1 MRRRDVLFGLGG
13 LSAAPMFQR
22 VQQSVDAAPQ
32 LPTPT
37 FQFTEPIKCVAG
49 IRPYRR
55 HSFRLERER
64 IPSQPNKFLVHSYG
78 HGGAGISLSWG
89 VASKVRD
96 MVKTH
101 METTSDRDLAVL
113 GSGVIG
119 MTAARLLVDL
129 GLKVTIYAKEPWNET
144 TSYVAGGQWAPS
156 TVDCE
161 DVQLAKDVIRTS
173 YKRFVSAIGSTYG
186 VSKVPNYTKRPQDD
200 LDKVI
205 DLFPP
210 GGTDELIP
218 ARQPVSELPFGQ
230 NMGPGFVYQTLLI
243 EPPIFLK
250 QLRAELEANQVPFS
264 HAVFST
270 PRDVFELPENI
281 IVNCTGAGARTLW
294 SDNEVVPV
302 KGQLAM
308 LPPQP
313 DLKYLFSRNGQM
325 FPRSDAVVIGGTME
339 PCIENKTA
347 DPVVCRDLVDDI
359 KGIFGVAPM
368 VERFA
373 LHIDH
378 PSKGAEVASAIGGGT
393 PLFARCSEV
402 QD

>member
-13 LSAAPMFQR
+13 LSAAPIFQR
-22 VQQSVDAAPQ
+22 VQQSADAARQ

-37 FQFTEPIKCVAG
+37 FQFNEPIKCVAG

-89 VASKVRD
+89 VATKVRD
-96 MVKTH
+96 IVKTH
-101 METTSDRDLAVL
+101 METTSDRDVAVL

-119 MTAARLLVDL
+119 MTTARLLLEL
-129 GLKVTIYAKEPWNET
+129 GLRVTIYAKEPWNET
-144 TSYVAGGQWAPS
+144 TSYVAGGRWAPS

-161 DVQLAKDVIRTS
+161 NVQLAKDVIRTS
-173 YKRFVSAIGSTYG
+173 YKKFASAIGSTYG
-186 VSKVPNYTKRPQDD
+186 VSKVPNYTQRPQDD

-205 DLFPP
+205 QLFPP
-210 GGTDELIP
+210 GGADELIP
-218 ARQPVSELPFGQ
+218 ARQPVNQLPFGQ
-230 NMGPGFVYQTLLI
+230 NMGSGFLYQTLLI

-250 QLRAELEANQVPFS
+250 QLYAELEANQVRFR

-270 PRDVFELPENI
+270 PREVFELRENI
-281 IVNCTGAGARTLW
+281 IVNCTGFGARTLW
-294 SDNEVVPV
+294 NDNEVVPV

-308 LPPQP
+308 LPAQL

-325 FPRSDAVVIGGTME
+325 FPRSDAVVIGGTLE
-339 PCIENKTA
+339 PCIEKKTA
-347 DPVVCRDLVDDI
+347 YPNVCRGLVEDI
-359 KGIFGVAPM
+359 KGVFGVAPM

-373 LHIDH
+373 FHIDH
-378 PSKGAEVASAIGGGT
+378 PSKVDEVAPLIGGGP
-393 PLFARCSEV
+393 PLFARCREV
-402 QD
+402 QT

>member
-1 MRRRDVLFGLGG
+1 MRRRDVLLGLGG
-13 LSAAPMFQR
+13 LSAAPIFQR
-22 VQQSVDAAPQ
+22 TQHSVDAAPQ

-37 FQFTEPIKCVAG
+37 FHFNEPIKCVAG

-64 IPSQPNKFLVHSYG
+64 VPSQPSKFLVHNYG

-89 VASKVRD
+89 VATKVRD
-96 MVKTH
+96 MVKSHIATVA
-101 METTSDRDLAVL
+101 DRDAAVL

-119 MTAARLLVDL
+119 MTAARLLVEL
-129 GLKVTIYAKEPWNET
+129 GLRVTIYAREPWDET

-173 YKRFVSAIGSTYG
+173 YKRFASAIGSTYG
-186 VSKVPNYTKRPQDD
+186 VSKVPNYTKTPQVD

-218 ARQPVSELPFGQ
+218 ARQPVGLLPFGRD
-230 NMGPGFVYQTLLI
+230 MGPGFVYQTLLI

-250 QLRAELEANQVPFS
+250 QLRTELEANQVAFRR
-264 HAVFST
+264 AVFST
-270 PRDVFELPENI
+270 PGDVFALRENI
-281 IVNCTGAGARTLW
+281 IVNCTGFGARALW
-294 SDNEVVPV
+294 NDNEVVPV

-308 LPPQP
+308 LPAQL

-339 PCIENKTA
+339 PCTENKTA
-347 DPVVCRDLVDDI
+347 NPTVCRGLVDDI
-359 KGIFGVAPM
+359 KGVFGMAPM

-373 LHIDH
+373 FHIDH
-378 PSKGAEVASAIGGGT
+378 PSKMDEVAPLIGGGT
-393 PLFARCSEV
+393 PLFERCRRV
-402 QD
+402 QT